1 MTCTCSWLVRG
12 LTTFRWSV
20 FALALGACATDK
32 ANRYYVQEKY
42 AEKAPGEVQI
52 LWKRPDAEFIVIA
65 DFQSRG
71 ETAEDMRA
79 KAAKIGADAVIVA
92 YLGGIYTGEE
102 WASQDRRSAST
113 IYTRLVGT
121 AIKFKRGN

>member
-1 MTCTCSWLVRG
+1 MTTASSWHVCVSA
-12 LTTFRWSV
+12 FRWSV
-20 FALALGACATDK
+20 LAVALGACATDK
-32 ANRYYVQEKY
+32 ANRYYVQETY
-42 AEKAPGEVQI
+42 SEKAPNEVQI
-52 LWKRPDAEFIVIA
+52 LWKRPDAEFTVIA

-79 KAAKIGADAVIVA
+79 KAAKVGADAVIVV

-102 WASQDRRSAST
+102 WASQDRRRNST

-121 AIKFKRGN
+121 AIKFKKGN